1 MANMKIAIIGSGI
14 SGLGAAYLLN
24 KHADITVYEKN
35 RVVGGHSR
43 TLEINYDGTKIP
55 VDTGFIVF
63 NNRNYPHLTKLF
75 EILGVARTKS
85 DMSFGASIDEGKL
98 EWSAQSLFSVFGQ
111 KSNFFNP
118 KFYSMLLDMRKFF
131 KCAPQ
136 VLERANIITLG
147 EYLDELKMG
156 KGFRDWFLLPM
167 GAAIWSCPTST
178 MLEFPAQT
186 FVRFFQN
193 HGLLTVSDQPT
204 WYTVKGGSKEYVK
217 RLTRSFADKILT
229 DCGVVSV
236 KRDKKSVKITDTKG
250 DTKTYDRVIFTCH
263 ANEALAL
270 LEKPSIEEKSI
281 LGAFTYQE
289 NVAYLHRD
297 ESLMPK
303 RKNCWASWIYSR
315 DSSKPENS
323 IAVTY
328 WMNNLQGIDKA
339 KPVFVTLNPIFEPK
353 AELTFDKH
361 TFSHPVFTKE
371 AIAAQ
376 DKIEALQGVNNSWYC
391 GAYTRYGFHEDGLL
405 SAVNVVKSMGVAVP
419 WE

>member
-1 MANMKIAIIGSGI
+1 MAKTKIAVIGSGI

-24 KHADITVYEKN
+24 KHADITLYEKN
-35 RVVGGHSR
+35 KVIGGHSR
-43 TLEINYDGTKIP
+43 TKEINYDGVEIP

-75 EILGVARTKS
+75 ETLGIERIKS
-85 DMSFGASIDEGKL
+85 DMSFGASIDDGKL

-136 VLERANIITLG
+136 VLERKNIITLG

-156 KGFRDWFLLPM
+156 KAFREWFLLPM

-217 RLTRSFADKILT
+217 RITASFADKTLVN
-229 DCGVVSV
+229 CGAVSV
-236 KRDKKSVKITDTKG
+236 KRTQKSVKITDTKG
-250 DTKTYDRVIFTCH
+250 DTKTYDKVIFACH

-270 LEKPSIEEKSI
+270 LDKPSVDEKEI
-281 LGAFTYQE
+281 LGAFSYQE
-289 NVAYLHRD
+289 NVGYLHRD

-303 RKNCWASWIYSR
+303 RKGCWASWIYSR

-328 WMNNLQGIDKA
+328 WMNNLQSIDKA
-339 KPVFVTLNPIFEPK
+339 KPVFVTLNPIKEPRPD
-353 AELTFDKH
+353 LTFDKH
-361 TFSHPVFTKE
+361 VFTHPVFTKE

-376 DKIEALQGVNNSWYC
+376 GKMQALQGANNSWYC

-405 SAVNVVKSMGVAVP
+405 SAVNVVKSMGVSIP